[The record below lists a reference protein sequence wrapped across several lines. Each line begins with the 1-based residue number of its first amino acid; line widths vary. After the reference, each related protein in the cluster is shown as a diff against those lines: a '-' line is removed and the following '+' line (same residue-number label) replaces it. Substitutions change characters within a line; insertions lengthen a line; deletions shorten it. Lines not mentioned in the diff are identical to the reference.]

1 LIKFLIKEVL
11 PSADKK
17 YTLALKRQIEKTLGD
32 VDHEGKNFYNAAH
45 TFTSDPL
52 NIEKRQAMI
61 SASRTL
67 VREVTRLLILADYVD
82 VANIVELVNNAEQ
95 LFANVRHSK
104 NKGEFMHAMKDLG
117 AKCGEIYV
125 KTGHRQEDILPEQE
139 DQRYAIAVARQN
151 LKGRKSFI
159 ISQ

>member
-1 LIKFLIKEVL
+1 ML

-32 VDHEGKNFYNAAH
+32 VDHEGKNFYSAAH

-52 NIEKRQAMI
+52 NVEKRQAMI

-104 NKGEFMHAMKDLG
+104 NKGEFMNAMKELG
-117 AKCGEIYV
+117 AKCGEIYL

-151 LKGRKSFI
+151 LKGWTSFLI
-159 ISQ
+159 PQ